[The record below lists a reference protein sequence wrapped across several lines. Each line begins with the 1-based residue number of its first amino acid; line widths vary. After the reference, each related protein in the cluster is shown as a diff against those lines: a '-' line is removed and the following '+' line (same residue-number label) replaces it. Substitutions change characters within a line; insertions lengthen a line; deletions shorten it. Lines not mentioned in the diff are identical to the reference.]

1 MTDMM
6 HPDVDPTETK
16 EWLDALEA
24 VLAEEGVD
32 RAHFLLES
40 LIEKA
45 RRSGAH
51 LPYDSTTA
59 YINTIP
65 AGQEP
70 TMPGDQTI
78 EAKIR
83 NAIRWNAMMMVLRG
97 SKKDL
102 ELGGHISSFSSA
114 AMLYDVGFNHF
125 FRAPNDK
132 DGGDYLFVQGH
143 VSPGIYSRA
152 FIEGRLS
159 ADQLDMFRQEVGGE
173 GLSSYPHPKLMPD
186 FWQFPTVSMGLG
198 PMQAI
203 YLARF
208 LKYLTNRGLKDCSA
222 QRVWCFMGDGEVD
235 EPESLGAIGL
245 ASREGLD
252 NLTFVINC
260 NLQRLDG
267 PVRGNGKII
276 QELEGTFRGAGWEVF
291 KVIWGRYW
299 DSLLARDTSGK
310 LLDVMN
316 ETVDGEY
323 QNYKAKGGAYTRE
336 NFFGKYPELK
346 DMVANMSDDDIWR
359 LNRGGHDPVK
369 VYAAYKRATET
380 VGRPQVILAKTV
392 KGYGMGAAGEGK
404 NIAHNVKKMDIDSV
418 KHYRD
423 RFNIPVSDENIADL
437 PYYKF
442 DEDSPEMKYLREKRE
457 ALHGYMP
464 VRLAK
469 STHDLPAPPL
479 KAFEAI
485 TKGSGDREIST
496 TMTFVRVLTVL
507 LKDKQIGKNVV
518 PIIPDEARTFGM
530 EGLFRQ
536 VGIYSNSGQ
545 KYIPQDKDQV
555 AYYREDKKGQVLQE
569 GINELGAMSSFVAA
583 GTSYST
589 NDLPMLPVYIYYSMF
604 GFQRVGDMAW
614 AAGDSQ
620 CRGFL
625 VGGTAGRTTLNGEG
639 LQHQDGHSHVQAGLI
654 PNCVSYDPTYG
665 YEVAVI
671 TQDGCRRM
679 LEEQENVFYYM
690 TVMNEN
696 YVQPEMPK
704 GCEEGIIKG
713 IYKLDTVGDKKAK
726 LKVKLLGS
734 GTILVEVRK
743 AAALLAEKY
752 GVESEVY
759 SVTSF
764 NELTRDGI
772 DCERWNMRNLEKK
785 ARVPY
790 ITEVLSDGNGG
801 PTVAATDYI
810 KAYGEQARA
819 FVPGAYRVLG
829 TDGFG
834 RSDSRENLR
843 KHFEV
848 DANNVAF
855 AALYELYKAGDFD
868 KKALAKVIKDL
879 GIDPDKINPLYA

>member
-6 HPDVDPTETK
+6 HPDVDPTETQ

-24 VLAEEGVD
+24 VLEEEGVD

-51 LPYDSTTA
+51 LPYTATTA

-83 NAIRWNAMMMVLRG
+83 NAIRWNALMMVLRG

-102 ELGGHISSFSSA
+102 ELGGHISSFASS

-132 DGGDYLFVQGH
+132 DGGDFLFVQGH

-159 ADQLDMFRQEVGGE
+159 ETQLDGFRQEADGTGI
-173 GLSSYPHPKLMPD
+173 SSYPHPKLMPD

-203 YLARF
+203 YLARY
-208 LKYLTNRGLKDCSA
+208 LKYLTNRGLKDCSS

-346 DMVANMSDDDIWR
+346 DMVSNMSDEDIWR

-380 VGRPQVILAKTV
+380 KGRPQVILAKTV
-392 KGYGMGAAGEGK
+392 KGYGMGSAGEGK
-404 NIAHNVKKMDIDSV
+404 NIAHNVKKMDVEAV
-418 KHYRD
+418 KEYRN
-423 RFNIPVSDENIADL
+423 RFNIPVPDEGLENL
-437 PYYKF
+437 PYFKF
-442 DEDSPEMKYLREKRE
+442 EEDSEEMKYMRAKRE

-464 VRLAK
+464 TRLPQ
-469 STHDLPAPPL
+469 SSEELPAPPL
-479 KAFEAI
+479 KSFAAI

-496 TMTFVRVLTVL
+496 TMAFVRVLTVL
-507 LKDKQIGKNVV
+507 LKDKQVGKRIV

-536 VGIYSNSGQ
+536 VGIYSSQGQ
-545 KYIPQDKDQV
+545 KYVPQDADQV
-555 AYYREDKKGQVLQE
+555 AYYREDKEGQVLQE
-569 GINELGAMSSFVAA
+569 GINELGAMASWLAA

-589 NDLPMLPVYIYYSMF
+589 NDLPMIPVYIYYSMF

-620 CRGFL
+620 ARGFL

-639 LQHQDGHSHVQAGLI
+639 LQHQDGHSHIQAGLI
-654 PNCVSYDPTYG
+654 PNCISYDPTYG
-665 YEVAVI
+665 YEVAVVV
-671 TQDGCRRM
+671 QDGMRRM
-679 LEEQENVFYYM
+679 GEEQENVFYYL

-696 YVQPEMPK
+696 YAQPEMPK
-704 GCEEGIIKG
+704 GSEEGIIKG
-713 IYKLDTVGDKKAK
+713 IYQLEKVGTAKSK

-734 GTILVEVRK
+734 GTILLQVRE
-743 AAALLAEKY
+743 AAALLKEKFNIA
-752 GVESEVY
+752 SEVY

-764 NELTRDGI
+764 NELGRDGL
-772 DCERWNMRNLEKK
+772 DCERYNMLNPTKKEK
-785 ARVPY
+785 VPY
-790 ITEVLSDGNGG
+790 ITQVLNDGFDG
-801 PTVAATDYI
+801 PTIAATDYI
-810 KAYGEQARA
+810 KSYVDQVRA
-819 FVPGAYRVLG
+819 FVPGQYKVLG

-834 RSDSRENLR
+834 RSDSRANLR
-843 KHFEV
+843 HHFEV
-848 DANNVAF
+848 DAKFIAVG
-855 AALYELYKAGDFD
+855 ALHELVKSGDLD
-868 KKALAKVIKDL
+868 KKVLSAAIKEF
-879 GIDPDKINPLYA
+879 GISGDKLNPLYA

>member
-1 MTDMM
+1 MTEMM
-6 HPDVDPTETK
+6 HQDVDPQETQ
-16 EWLDALEA
+16 EWLESLES
-24 VLAEEGVD
+24 VLEEEGVE

-45 RRSGAH
+45 RRNGAH
-51 LPYDSTTA
+51 LPYDATTA

-65 AGQEP
+65 PGQEP

-78 EAKIR
+78 EGKIR
-83 NAIRWNAMMMVLRG
+83 NALRWNALMMVLRG

-102 ELGGHISSFSSA
+102 ELGGHISSFASS

-125 FRAPNDK
+125 YRAPNEK
-132 DGGDYLFVQGH
+132 DGGDFVFYQGH
-143 VSPGIYSRA
+143 VAPGIYSRA
-152 FIEGRLS
+152 YIEGRLTEE
-159 ADQLDMFRQEVGGE
+159 QLDGFRQEVDGK

-208 LKYLTNRGLKDCSA
+208 LKYLTDRGIKDCSE
-222 QRVWCFMGDGEVD
+222 QRVWCYMGDGECD

-245 ASREGLD
+245 AAREGLD

-276 QELEGTFRGAGWEVF
+276 QELEGTFRGAGWEVI

-299 DSLLARDTSGK
+299 DPLLARDTSGK
-310 LLDVMN
+310 LLDLMN
-316 ETVDGEY
+316 ETIDGEY
-323 QNYKAKGGAYTRE
+323 QNCKAKGGAYTRE
-336 NFFGKYPELK
+336 KFFGKYPELK
-346 DMVANMSDDDIWR
+346 EMVSNMSDEDIWR

-369 VYAAYKRATET
+369 VYAAYDRATKT
-380 VGRPQVILAKTV
+380 KGRPQVILAKTV
-392 KGYGMGAAGEGK
+392 KGYGMGASGEGK
-404 NIAHNVKKMDIDSV
+404 NIAHQVKKMDKEAV
-418 KHYRD
+418 KQYRD
-423 RFNIPVSDENIADL
+423 RFNIPVSDEALADL

-442 DEDSPEMKYLREKRE
+442 EEDSEEMKYLRARRE

-464 VRLAK
+464 VRRAK
-469 STHDLPAPPL
+469 ASEDLPAPAL

-496 TMTFVRVLTVL
+496 TMAFVRVLTAL
-507 LKDKQIGKNVV
+507 LKDKQIGKRIV

-536 VGIYSNSGQ
+536 VGIYSSQGQ
-545 KYIPQDKDQV
+545 KYEPQDSDQV

-569 GINELGAMSSFVAA
+569 GINELGAMASWLAA

-589 NDLPMLPVYIYYSMF
+589 NDLPMIPFYIYYSLF
-604 GFQRVGDMAW
+604 GFQRVGDLAW
-614 AAGDSQ
+614 AAGDSRT
-620 CRGFL
+620 RGFL

-639 LQHQDGHSHVQAGLI
+639 LQHQDGHSHTQAALI

-671 TQDGCRRM
+671 VQDGLRRM
-679 LEEQENVFYYM
+679 LEDQEDVFYYL

-696 YVQPEMPK
+696 YKQPEMPK
-704 GCEEGIIKG
+704 GVEEGIVKG
-713 IYKLDTVGDKKAK
+713 IYKLDTVGSSDK
-726 LKVKLLGS
+726 KVKLLSS
-734 GTILVEVRK
+734 GTILEQVRE
-743 AAALLAEKY
+743 AAAKLASDY
-752 GVESEVY
+752 GVEAEVY

-764 NELTRDGI
+764 NELARDGQNC
-772 DCERWNMRNLEKK
+772 DRYNMLHPEADAK
-785 ARVPY
+785 VPY
-790 ITEVLSDGNGG
+790 ITEVLSEGNDG
-801 PTVAATDYI
+801 PTITATDYI
-810 KAYGEQARA
+810 KNYGEQVRD

-834 RSDSRENLR
+834 RSDSRANLR
-843 KHFEV
+843 RHFEV
-848 DANNVAF
+848 DAAYVTY
-855 AALYELYKAGDFD
+855 AALYELYKAGSVDA
-868 KKALAKVIKDL
+868 KTLSKAMTDL
-879 GIDPDKINPLYA
+879 GIDAEKVNPLYA

>member
-1 MTDMM
+1 MTDVM
-6 HPDVDPTETK
+6 HPDVDPTETQ
-16 EWLDALEA
+16 EWLEALEA
-24 VLAEEGVD
+24 VLEEEGVD

-51 LPYDSTTA
+51 LPYESTTA

-78 EAKIR
+78 ETKIR

-102 ELGGHISSFSSA
+102 ELGGHISSFASS

-132 DGGDYLFVQGH
+132 DGGDFLFVQGH

-208 LKYLTNRGLKDCSA
+208 LKYLTNRGLKDCSD

-299 DSLLARDTSGK
+299 DPLLARDTSGK

-392 KGYGMGAAGEGK
+392 KGYGMGESGEGL
-404 NIAHNVKKMDIDSV
+404 NIAHNVKKIDLEGV

-423 RFNIPVSDENIADL
+423 RFNIPVSNEDIADL

-442 DEDSPEMKYLREKRE
+442 EEDSVEMKYMREKRE

-469 STHDLPAPPL
+469 SSHDLPAPPL

-485 TKGSGDREIST
+485 TKGSGEREIST

-654 PNCVSYDPTYG
+654 PNCISYDPTYG

-679 LEEQENVFYYM
+679 LEEQENVFFYL

-704 GCEEGIIKG
+704 GSEEGIIKG

-743 AAALLAEKY
+743 AATLLAEKY

-764 NELTRDGI
+764 NEVTRDGI
-772 DCERWNMRNLEKK
+772 DCERWNMRNINKK

-790 ITEVLSDGNGG
+790 ITQVLNDGNDG
-801 PTVAATDYI
+801 PTIVATDYI

-819 FVPGAYRVLG
+819 FVPGSYRVLG

-843 KHFEV
+843 SHFEV
-848 DANNVAF
+848 DVSNVAF

-868 KKALAKVIKDL
+868 KKALAAAIKDL